1 MAVVS
6 NKRSIMTLYTS
17 TSDLYGHQVR
27 IVLAEK
33 GVSVDYILVKQ
44 DEAHEVLAELN
55 PYGTLP
61 TLVDRELVLFN
72 TSVILE
78 YLDERFPHPPLLPI
92 YPVAR
97 ARARLMMCRIEKEW
111 YSLAN
116 LILSASEPDEVIR
129 QAREDLTQSLLA
141 VSKVFSDS
149 SFFLSDDFSLL
160 DCVLAPLLWRLD
172 KMKIELPAAKSKPI
186 LSYMKKI
193 FERESF
199 LASLTEKDHELRG
212 L

>member
-1 MAVVS
+1 MAMVA
-6 NKRSIMTLYTS
+6 NRRSVMTLYTGPN
-17 TSDLYGHQVR
+17 DLYGHQVR

-33 GVSVDYILVKQ
+33 GVAVDYVFVKP
-44 DEAHEVLAELN
+44 DDAPETLAELN

-61 TLVDRELVLFN
+61 TLVDRDLVLFN
-72 TSVILE
+72 SSVILE

-111 YSLAN
+111 YQAAHV
-116 LILSASEPDEVIR
+116 ILSASSSTAQIE
-129 QAREDLTQSLLA
+129 QAREELRQSLLA
-141 VSKVFSDS
+141 VAKVFDESPY
-149 SFFLSDDFSLL
+149 FLSDDFSLI
-160 DCVLAPLLWRLD
+160 DCVVAPLLWRLER
-172 KMKIELPAAKSKPI
+172 MGIELSPVKSKPI

-199 LASLTEKDHELRG
+199 LASLTEKEHELRD
-212 L
+212 